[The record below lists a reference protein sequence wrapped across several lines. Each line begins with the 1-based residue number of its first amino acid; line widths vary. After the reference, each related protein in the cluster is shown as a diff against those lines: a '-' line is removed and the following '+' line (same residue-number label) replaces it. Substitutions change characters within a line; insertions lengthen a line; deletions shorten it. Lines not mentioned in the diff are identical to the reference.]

1 MLFYINFSM
10 ITFEIK
16 RKDEMSPQELLRIND
31 IKATPLRL
39 QILEILSRADTP
51 LGYDEILSKIK
62 ANKTTFY
69 RSMEIFEA
77 KGIIVKSENNHK
89 NFYELA
95 GEAKAYFVC
104 DVCRKM
110 TNIDM
115 PNLNQS
121 HVKSVVVKGICD
133 DCF

>member
-1 MLFYINFSM
+1 M
-10 ITFEIK
+10 K
-16 RKDEMSPQELLRIND
+16 AVELLKKHN
-31 IKATPLRL
+31 IKLTPLRL
-39 QILEILSRADTP
+39 QILEILEEAQSP
-51 LGYDEILSKIK
+51 LSYDEILSKID

>member
-1 MLFYINFSM
+1 MNFEVLLKQNGLK
-10 ITFEIK
+10 IT
-16 RKDEMSPQELLRIND
+16 SLRV
-31 IKATPLRL
+31 
-39 QILEILSRADTP
+39 QILEILQNSNEP
-51 LGYDEILSKIK
+51 LSYDKILSKIS

-69 RSMEIFEA
+69 RCMDAFEEH
-77 KGIIVKSENNHK
+77 GLVIKSESNRK

-104 DVCRKM
+104 DICHKR

-115 PNLNQS
+115 PNLKQT
-121 HVKSVVVKGICD
+121 HVKSVVVKGVCD